1 MHQFSQGTLLRIA
14 LSSINCA
21 LLHFCTLVY
30 KYVKSVMNP
39 LGDLKEEF
47 EAGLGLGLTWRTSGC
62 TLNAVAQS
70 GCNLASAAVDCFNVA
85 AEERNILTSGC

>member
-47 EAGLGLGLTWRTSGC
+47 EAGLGLGLT
-62 TLNAVAQS
+62 
-70 GCNLASAAVDCFNVA
+70 
-85 AEERNILTSGC
+85 